1 MIASLDIDPPSL
13 AVMPIVG
20 RQWRSISI
28 GEYAARLA
36 SGLHE
41 TPVLPLTDR
50 ERRFIGYLVEAWLE
64 DWWNKNSQG

>member
-1 MIASLDIDPPSL
+1 MIASTHDPPRLSAL
-13 AVMPIVG
+13 PIVG

-36 SGLHE
+36 AGPHE
-41 TPVLPLTDR
+41 ARVLPFTDR

-64 DWWNKNSQG
+64 DWWNKNSQV